1 MPQVN
6 PIIKQGLQ
14 DKVLAAIL
22 EGKPHTQIAT
32 ELSVSRGAVA
42 AYAKK
47 ISNPAQSLQTRQ
59 DVKGAIRLEISQ
71 ENALSDL
78 ADQMKEYTDRYNK
91 ATKEGDEKAAYAW
104 SARRVD
110 LLEKMLKVTGLY
122 EAPTVKQE
130 PLVIKFIEVGDR
142 DEEDKKI
149 IVWEKLRAVIEKAL
163 DGPKK
168 IEALQVLDEAE
179 TMMRTRFPDEG
190 GVRYAGQ

>member
-6 PIIKQGLQ
+6 PIIKRGLQ

-32 ELSVSRGAVA
+32 DLGMSRGAVA

-47 ISNPAQSLQTRQ
+47 ISNPAQSLQSRQ

-78 ADQMKEYTDRYNK
+78 ADQMKEYTDRYEK
-91 ATKEGDEKAAYAW
+91 AVKDDDMKAAYAW

-110 LLEKMLKVTGLY
+110 LLEKMLKVTGVY
-122 EAPTVKQE
+122 EAPTAKQE
-130 PLVIKFIEVGDR
+130 PIVTRFIDESGRDRAEEV
-142 DEEDKKI
+142 
-149 IVWEKLRAVIEKAL
+149 RAAVVKAL
-163 DGPKK
+163 KDFPEAKAK
-168 IEALQVLDEAE
+168 ALQVLEE
-179 TMMRTRFPDEG
+179 MNVVMSSSCRGTEE
-190 GVRYAGQ
+190 

>member
-6 PIIKQGLQ
+6 PIIKRGLQ

-22 EGKPHTQIAT
+22 EGTPHVQIAT
-32 ELSVSRGAVA
+32 ELGVSRGAVA

-47 ISNPAQSLQTRQ
+47 ISNPAQSLQSRQ

-78 ADQMKEYTDRYNK
+78 ADQMKEYSDRYEK
-91 ATKEGDEKAAYAW
+91 AIKDDDMKAAYAW

-122 EAPTVKQE
+122 DGKAALPSGADGT
-130 PLVIKFIEVGDR
+130 DR
-142 DEEDKKI
+142 GPGEMCRNCPYKSR
-149 IVWEKLRAVIEKAL
+149 EKLLEFLEGESSETKE
-163 DGPKK
+163 
-168 IEALQVLDEAE
+168 EAH
-179 TMMRTRFPDEG
+179 G
-190 GVRYAGQ
+190 N